1 MVDIKKGVK
10 VCKIHVIKCNCFKRN
25 LGNKNTNFFKLIFG
39 YCLHACKIP
48 LLYLIQSRLLFC
60 SFSACLHFLWFAIK
74 VKVGD
79 LCNKVMIIYIQFS
92 VLYSE
97 NGCFFFLHR
106 LYIIKWYYAMQ
117 IWLCIK
123 FNYDSP
129 LYVNKLWP
137 ILN

>member
-25 LGNKNTNFFKLIFG
+25 LGNDNTNFFKLIFG

-97 NGCFFFLHR
+97 NGCFFF
-106 LYIIKWYYAMQ
+106 YIGFTSLSGIMQ
-117 IWLCIK
+117 CK
-123 FNYDSP
+123 FGFVLSLIMIP
-129 LYVNKLWP
+129 HCM
-137 ILN
+137 